1 MDIQTLTPVLAYTA
15 LPNQTSAVQR
25 EGEIRPGHGLHTN
38 SAPVCVCINQRGTY
52 RWEPL
57 RYLSS
62 ARWNCIRGDVAKSL
76 ETSFGFIKP
85 SKIERLKK
93 ELQVKDEA
101 LLILKDLFGKLSRKD
116 KLALLER
123 HHKTFMGRHTCR
135 ACLTLCNKLTYC
147 IHTDCTG
154 LCKSCA
160 EKNKDTC
167 LACGQKQE
175 KECPI
180 CQEKKSND
188 DLIASSS
195 ESCRHTVC
203 YKCYAMAFQQGHPIW
218 NCPLCRGE
226 FTKAKRSH
234 RPRRLNFESAAAAE
248 DSDLSESDDEEWE
261 DYADFAALET
271 NSN

>member
-1 MDIQTLTPVLAYTA
+1 M
-15 LPNQTSAVQR
+15 
-25 EGEIRPGHGLHTN
+25 
-38 SAPVCVCINQRGTY
+38 
-52 RWEPL
+52 
-57 RYLSS
+57 
-62 ARWNCIRGDVAKSL
+62 
-76 ETSFGFIKP
+76 
-85 SKIERLKK
+85 
-93 ELQVKDEA
+93 
-101 LLILKDLFGKLSRKD
+101 
-116 KLALLER
+116 ALLER

-135 ACLTLCNKLTYC
+135 ACLTLCSKLTYC

-154 LCKSCA
+154 LCNSCA
-160 EKNKDTC
+160 EKNKETC

-203 YKCYAMAFQQGHPIW
+203 YKCYALAFQQGHPIW

-234 RPRRLNFESAAAAE
+234 RPRGLLRRARDAAGLAE

-261 DYADFAALET
+261 DYADFAALDT
-271 NSN
+271 NAN